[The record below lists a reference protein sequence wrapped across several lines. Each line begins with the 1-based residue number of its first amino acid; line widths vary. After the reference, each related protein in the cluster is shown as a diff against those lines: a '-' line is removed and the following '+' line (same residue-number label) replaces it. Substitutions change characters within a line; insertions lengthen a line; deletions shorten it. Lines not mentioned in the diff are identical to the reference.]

1 MPRLIL
7 LLITV
12 LLCDS
17 CTNKKQDK
25 LPNDLTGKVIG
36 VLDGDTIDI
45 LYEGKPLRIRLAH
58 IDCPEMKK
66 QQPYSRDAKKFT
78 SNNCFGQTVR
88 IQHSNSF
95 DRNKRLIGEVITDKG
110 NNLNKDLVKAGLAW
124 HYKKYS
130 NSSEYHEL
138 EQNARAALNGLW
150 RDPNPTPP
158 WEWRR
163 PRKLGMKTFSNQIE
177 HISVFYQSWDQ
188 IIPKLN
194 KICSCKWITG
204 IENRN
209 QGYSNI
215 ALNHVL
221 I

>member
-1 MPRLIL
+1 MPRLSL

-12 LLCDS
+12 LLCHS
-17 CTNKKQDK
+17 CSNKKHDK

-58 IDCPEMKK
+58 VDCPEMKK
-66 QQPYSRDAKKFT
+66 QQPYSRDAKQFT

-130 NSSEYHEL
+130 KSSEYHEL

-163 PRKLGMKTFSNQIE
+163 PRKLGIKT
-177 HISVFYQSWDQ
+177 HT
-188 IIPKLN
+188 
-194 KICSCKWITG
+194 KINESLTEYYLSKVQLLTSSFK
-204 IENRN
+204 
-209 QGYSNI
+209 Q
-215 ALNHVL
+215 LDMV
-221 I
+221 